1 MKKLLLAGVAALA
14 VLSAPASYA
23 GEVWDFNDYKRCRA
37 AVTFEL
43 HPKDDDWISVELSR
57 LTLGP
62 RGGPAPSALEEPDTA
77 RIIFY
82 RKHLTKL
89 EAAVSFLKKCRA
101 WVWDRNRGKALYLT
115 PKEMKEL
122 E

>member
-43 HPKDDDWISVELSR
+43 HPKDDDWISAIPR
-57 LTLGP
+57 L
-62 RGGPAPSALEEPDTA
+62 A
-77 RIIFY
+77 
-82 RKHLTKL
+82 
-89 EAAVSFLKKCRA
+89 AAVTSLLA
-101 WVWDRNRGKALYLT
+101 EET
-115 PKEMKEL
+115 
-122 E
+122 